1 MKDKKLD
8 GNIMIVKPSKA
19 EVVRKQKLIIRP
31 KIILS
36 RDEIKATVMRI
47 EASLE
52 NDPVVML
59 PEWVEAF
66 TVDQD
71 CVVEVYDG

>member
-1 MKDKKLD
+1 MKDNLLVFN
-8 GNIMIVKPSKA
+8 NIKT

-71 CVVEVYDG
+71 CVLEVYDGQGR

>member
-19 EVVRKQKLIIRP
+19 EVVRKQKLVIRP

>member
-8 GNIMIVKPSKA
+8 GNIMTFKPSRA